1 MGKEDVVIT
10 EETEADGT
18 NWFSEPVSTE
28 GGTAKGEATAM
39 GGIGGVTIAGGFAVL
54 AFRRKVSRHEE
65 ESDDEG
71 SDQELNK
78 EMEMSSLAPGW
89 VETSDPNTGK
99 TYYFNRERGSSTWDR
114 QE

>member
-1 MGKEDVVIT
+1 MPALAPACAHGCWRWRSARV
-10 EETEADGT
+10 
-18 NWFSEPVSTE
+18 
-28 GGTAKGEATAM
+28 

-54 AFRRKVSRHEE
+54 AFRRKVSRRDDDDE
-65 ESDDEG
+65 ESDDES

-99 TYYFNRERGSSTWDR
+99 TCYFNRERGSSTWDR
-114 QE
+114 QEAMRD